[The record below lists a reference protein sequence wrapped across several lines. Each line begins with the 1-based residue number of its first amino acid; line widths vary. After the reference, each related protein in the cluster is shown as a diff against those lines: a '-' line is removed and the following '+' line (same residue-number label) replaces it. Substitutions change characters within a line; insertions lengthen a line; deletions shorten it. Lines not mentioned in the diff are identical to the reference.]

1 MQIEYMQEEKNMTLS
16 FDGTTKSSEGKAQ
29 DFPYWDDASPE
40 TERVKQR
47 VLAQA
52 SPEAIQFWNATRK
65 APDKIDAS
73 TLTPDEWQARRK
85 DSIGSSAA
93 SHVTGDCPFENCTPL
108 DLYNEK
114 VGNKPL
120 FTLSPEDERS
130 KQDLFDFGHVMETY
144 LHGWVRRRWPNSKLY
159 IDTNIYS
166 AKDRPYLTANLDGML
181 QLPDGSW
188 VHIEFKTATKEA
200 QKKYDNGN
208 IPMYYKRQLIQC
220 QHILNVWVSYIVV
233 FFDRD
238 NVISRRYERDL
249 DVEMEQV
256 QMMDDFWNGHVLAR
270 IPPDVNIGPAA
281 NVIKAIRNYG
291 GGANTAAPEVVLPPN
306 MLDTVKEIS
315 DIDRQLAALREQEK
329 ILKEQR
335 QKRIVPIITAM
346 GSATSAKVDGTDAHF
361 KISYNPSKPKKTVDL
376 EKLENEYNSVYRDV
390 VSVAAEGAR
399 PFKVKEVTTA

>member
-1 MQIEYMQEEKNMTLS
+1 MQCEYNVENKNSILS

-29 DFPYWDDASPE
+29 DFPYWDDAAPE

-52 SPEAIQFWNATRK
+52 SSEAIQFWNTHRK

-114 VGNKPL
+114 IGNPPL
-120 FTLSPEDERS
+120 FVPSEEDERR

-208 IPMYYKRQLIQC
+208 IPTYYKRQLIQC
-220 QHILNVWVSYIVV
+220 QHILNVWVSYIIV

-249 DVEMEQV
+249 DAEMEQV
-256 QMMDDFWNGHVLAR
+256 QMMDEFWNGHVLPR
-270 IPPDVNIGPAA
+270 IPPNVTVGPAE
-281 NVIKAIRNYG
+281 NIIKAIRNYG
-291 GGANTAAPEVVLPPN
+291 GKADTSAPEVVLPPN
-306 MLDTVKEIS
+306 LLDTVKEIA
-315 DIDRQLAALREQEK
+315 DIDRQLSSLREQEK

-335 QKRIVPIITAM
+335 QKRMVPIITSM
-346 GSATSAKVDGTDAHF
+346 GSATSASVEDASCRYA
-361 KISYNPSKPKKTVDL
+361 ISYKSSKAKKSVDL
-376 EKLENEYNSVYRDV
+376 EKLENEYNSVYQEV
-390 VSVAAEGAR
+390 VHVAAEGAR
-399 PFKVKEVTTA
+399 PFKVREVIK

>member
-1 MQIEYMQEEKNMTLS
+1 MQSEYNVENKDKVLS

-29 DFPYWDDASPE
+29 NFAYWDDVSPE

-52 SPEAIQFWNATRK
+52 SPEALRFWQTTAK
-65 APDKIDAS
+65 APNKIDAS
-73 TLTPDEWQARRK
+73 TLSSDEWQARRK

-93 SHVTGDCPFENCTPL
+93 SHVTGDCPFEGCTPL

-114 VGNKPL
+114 IGTPTL
-120 FTLSPEDERS
+120 FTPSEEDERA

-166 AKDRPYLTANLDGML
+166 AKDRAYLTANLDAML

-188 VHIEFKTATKEA
+188 VHVEFKTANKES
-200 QKKYDNGN
+200 KSKYDNGN

-238 NVISRRYERDL
+238 NIVSRRYERDL

-256 QMMDDFWNGHVLAR
+256 QMMDNFWNSHVLAK
-270 IPPDVNIGPAA
+270 IPPDLTMGPPQ

-291 GGANTAAPEVVLPPN
+291 GKGDGSIPEVILPQT
-306 MLDTVKEIS
+306 LLTAVKDIA
-315 DIDRQLAALREQEK
+315 DIDRQLSTIREQER

-335 QKRIVPIITAM
+335 QKRIIPVIAAM
-346 GSATSAKVDGTDAHF
+346 GSATAAKVDDLNSCF
-361 KISYNPSKPKKTVDL
+361 KISYKPSKPKKSIDL
-376 EKLENEYNSVYRDV
+376 EKLENEHNAVYRDV
-390 VSVAAEGAR
+390 VYTPAEGSR
-399 PFKVKEVTTA
+399 PFKVKEVATA